1 MNCTIVKKIE
11 TYPYDFTFKTN
22 KNGYKMVTVEYPGEW
37 GASSGWHDNFDVA
50 LADAAAECGELT
62 KDLWDILFT
71 IHYHNIAEDRSK
83 FDDAFRFFAKLKK

>member
-1 MNCTIVKKIE
+1 MNCIIVKKIE

-22 KNGYKMVTVEYPGEW
+22 EEGYKMVTVEYPEEC

-50 LADAAAECGELT
+50 LADATVECGELT
-62 KDLWDILFT
+62 KDLWDILFA
-71 IHYHNIAEDRSK
+71 IHYHNVAEDRSK